1 MVELARLT
9 GEAQRT
15 AKMMVRT
22 NLSASWKMAN
32 WTRTAR
38 STSDCMVMEG
48 TIEIGTKIGT
58 TTTGIGAHGAVA
70 CPAVLPV
77 RHRACA
83 VECSKM
89 EEGVVDPIRTIGGVV
104 EIGLATINVTDTTV
118 TIDTR
123 HRTIIAITE
132 IGIEVIDPTRIS
144 EVDTRPPQ
152 EITLAITTACHRVV
166 TILRVI
172 IRTDTLPGMIVEEVL
187 REAVVALE
195 ETLWIT
201 VVEEEKVEVVEA
213 AAEEKGVETT
223 TEGRLLRPARS
234 FHVGWTYKLIP
245 NVEQQ
250 TQRSA
255 VHVKA

>member
-9 GEAQRT
+9 GEDLKT

-22 NLSASWKMAN
+22 KPSASWRMAN

-48 TIEIGTKIGT
+48 TIEIGTKIGM
-58 TTTGIGAHGAVA
+58 TTTGIGAHGAVV
-70 CPAVLPV
+70 CPEVLPV
-77 RHRACA
+77 RHKACA

-89 EEGVVDPIRTIGGVV
+89 EEGEVDPIRTIGGVV

-132 IGIEVIDPTRIS
+132 IGIGVIDPTRIS
-144 EVDTRPPQ
+144 EVDTRLLQ
-152 EITLAITTACHRVV
+152 EITRAITTACHRVV
-166 TILRVI
+166 TIRRVI
-172 IRTDTLPGMIVEEVL
+172 IHTDTLPGMIAEEVL
-187 REAVVALE
+187 REAVVALA

-201 VVEEEKVEVVEA
+201 EVEEEEKVEVVEV

-234 FHVGWTYKLIP
+234 FHGRVDVQVDP
-245 NVEQQ
+245 
-250 TQRSA
+250 RC
-255 VHVKA
+255 

>member
-9 GEAQRT
+9 GEDLKT
-15 AKMMVRT
+15 VKMMVRT
-22 NLSASWKMAN
+22 KPSASWRMAN

-70 CPAVLPV
+70 CPEVLPV

-89 EEGVVDPIRTIGGVV
+89 EEGEVDPIRTIGGVV
-104 EIGLATINVTDTTV
+104 EIGLATINGTDTTV

-144 EVDTRPPQ
+144 EDTRPLQ
-152 EITLAITTACHRVV
+152 EITQAITTACHRVV
-166 TILRVI
+166 TIRRVTTH
-172 IRTDTLPGMIVEEVL
+172 TDTLPGMIVEEVL
-187 REAVVALE
+187 REAVVALA

-201 VVEEEKVEVVEA
+201 EVEEEKVEVVEA

-234 FHVGWTYKLIP
+234 FHGRVDVQVDPK
-245 NVEQQ
+245 
-250 TQRSA
+250 R
-255 VHVKA
+255 